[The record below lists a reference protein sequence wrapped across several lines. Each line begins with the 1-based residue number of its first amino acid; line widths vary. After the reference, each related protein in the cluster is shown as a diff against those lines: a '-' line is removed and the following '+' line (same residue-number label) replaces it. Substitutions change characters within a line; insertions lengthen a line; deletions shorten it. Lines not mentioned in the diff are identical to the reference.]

1 MWFVGSEK
9 PCIYSVPNRKQSYVE
24 GFPWNSFL
32 LDSFCSHCSKEFRSM
47 GGPAKQNIIGAI
59 YPIHMTF
66 DNYTSL
72 LAKTAADS
80 GLELTDKTI
89 GDFFSAH
96 KYWLRR
102 SKLNEVL
109 ATAQEMR
116 LKEE

>member
-1 MWFVGSEK
+1 
-9 PCIYSVPNRKQSYVE
+9 
-24 GFPWNSFL
+24 
-32 LDSFCSHCSKEFRSM
+32 M
-47 GGPAKQNIIGAI
+47 GGPAKQDIIGAI
-59 YPIHMTF
+59 YPIHMTTF

-72 LAKTAADS
+72 LAKAAAGS
-80 GLELTDKTI
+80 GLELTEKTI

-116 LKEE
+116 LKEEQSLVRI